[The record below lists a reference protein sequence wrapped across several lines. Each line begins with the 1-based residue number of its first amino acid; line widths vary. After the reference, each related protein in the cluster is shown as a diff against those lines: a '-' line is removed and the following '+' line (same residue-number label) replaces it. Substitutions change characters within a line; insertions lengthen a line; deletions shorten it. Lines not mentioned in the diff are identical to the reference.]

1 MQNFS
6 CKSSDEN
13 NKRDFLKINNLYI
26 DANKIDFLPRLRAA
40 LEIAKAT
47 QYEEDWNV
55 VKRETFFVI
64 DALESAAC
72 VLENHLIH

>member
-1 MQNFS
+1 MGTKVLTKYNI
-6 CKSSDEN
+6 
-13 NKRDFLKINNLYI
+13 RLLL

-40 LEIAKAT
+40 LDIAKAT
-47 QYEEDWNV
+47 EYEEDWSV